1 MSLFSQHAS
10 PFTFRVH
17 LISTSASLCLSSV
30 FFAFSVHFYLL
41 LASLWLWQAETCK
54 YRVYIR
60 DSVRAWMCP
69 RWLHSHLRN
78 SCLHVWGLTGML
90 AGDNAQT
97 ATPQWSI
104 TPGWQRL
111 PRRRV
116 STSLQPEPSW
126 NILTD
131 RILTFYSAKCDC
143 FEMHNC
149 LSISVF
155 LFLPSTQSD
164 AGCCMQRGTFPTAA
178 GTTGRKYL
186 KCSCSEQVGG
196 GRVRNSHVASVVLR
210 L

>member
-1 MSLFSQHAS
+1 MSLFSQHAF
-10 PFTFRVH
+10 PFSFRVH
-17 LISTSASLCLSSV
+17 FISTSPSLCLFWV
-30 FFAFSVHFYLL
+30 FLAFSVHFYLL
-41 LASLWLWQAETCK
+41 LAALWLWQAET
-54 YRVYIR
+54 YRHHVHIR

-78 SCLHVWGLTGML
+78 SCLHFWGLTGML

-116 STSLQPEPSW
+116 TTSLQPEPSC

-131 RILTFYSAKCDC
+131 RILTCYSANCDC
-143 FEMHNC
+143 FEMQNC
-149 LSISVF
+149 LFRSVF
-155 LFLPSTQSD
+155 LFLPSTQTE
-164 AGCCMQRGTFPTAA
+164 AGCCMQRGTSPTAA
-178 GTTGRKYL
+178 GTTGHKYL
-186 KCSCSEQVGG
+186 KCHCSEQVGG
-196 GRVRNSHVASVVLR
+196 GRAVNSHVASVVLR